1 MAKVLWQNQK
11 RRERDSVR
19 KLKWAKKSFYIIFS
33 EFSEE
38 KMIHTGKCV
47 CDRNH
52 FPNGSEEFISKDTLN
67 AKVTAEHIEHVHWN
81 SGTDLIIRNVCV
93 SRILLSYQVKY
104 SNNFI
109 WFDEEEEK
117 KKRHY
122 YTWKMLQEGKV
133 KSIRGKI
140 RLMIEKKKRLGAN
153 LLLLWV

>member
-1 MAKVLWQNQK
+1 
-11 RRERDSVR
+11 
-19 KLKWAKKSFYIIFS
+19 
-33 EFSEE
+33 
-38 KMIHTGKCV
+38 MIHTGKCV

-52 FPNGSEEFISKDTLN
+52 FPNGREEFISKDTLN

-117 KKRHY
+117 KKEALLHLKDATRR
-122 YTWKMLQEGKV
+122 
-133 KSIRGKI
+133 KSEID
-140 RLMIEKKKRLGAN
+140 KREN
-153 LLLLWV
+153 